1 MRVHSECCTGDIFGS
16 LRCDCG
22 PQLEK
27 ALESIEIDG
36 HGCLLYLRGQEGRGI
51 GLGAKMHAYVLQER
65 GYDTMDANTQL
76 GLPIDSREYGTGA
89 QILVSLG
96 IRNMRLMSNNPKKF
110 SGLAGYGLR
119 ITERVASKTT
129 PNPNNIQYLRTKAE
143 RMGHMLDE
151 SLMEK
156 YEYDGASIYDDDG
169 ASIYDDMTS
178 SKEW

>member
-1 MRVHSECCTGDIFGS
+1 M
-16 LRCDCG
+16 
-22 PQLEK
+22 
-27 ALESIEIDG
+27 
-36 HGCLLYLRGQEGRGI
+36 
-51 GLGAKMHAYVLQER
+51 
-65 GYDTMDANTQL
+65 
-76 GLPIDSREYGTGA
+76 
-89 QILVSLG
+89 
-96 IRNMRLMSNNPKKF
+96 
-110 SGLAGYGLR
+110 
-119 ITERVASKTT
+119 ASKTT